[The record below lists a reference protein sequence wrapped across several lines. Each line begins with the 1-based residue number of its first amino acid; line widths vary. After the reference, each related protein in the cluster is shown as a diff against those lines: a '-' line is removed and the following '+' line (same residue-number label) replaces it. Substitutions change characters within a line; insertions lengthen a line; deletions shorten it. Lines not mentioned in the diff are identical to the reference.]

1 MSAQLEVFAS
11 LVYCCCPG
19 PVSLLAGDEC
29 SDVLCHRLSSAWSPG
44 QTSLSFP
51 HSLSVSTPS
60 PIAAPSTILRY
71 PAVIY
76 YDKRLGLVP
85 TPPCHVIAVLF
96 EHLIL
101 IRIIK
106 LAFLAR
112 QRGRGGQGQAPFN
125 LAMNC
130 LDRRSRLFWSSAT
143 VGCTARCSLRPL
155 PVPGGR
161 RWNACHAS
169 DTPPPFVWDWER
181 TGTKQQS
188 SSFAVDRRRYEGDD
202 ARLGLPSCA
211 LLHQPDRIC
220 DAWTLDHAHMPRD
233 PHHPCNDLTATG
245 PRPALHWRRVTNY
258 ILLRLR
264 GTAHGVSV
272 THQRALATCS
282 RQSPTAL
289 RKPQTVYVLSRA
301 RQVFTSSSSL
311 QNCCSFLIL
320 TGVGHF

>member
-1 MSAQLEVFAS
+1 MECVSRQRYPAALCLGLGADGNKTAVF
-11 LVYCCCPG
+11 VVCG
-19 PVSLLAGDEC
+19 G
-29 SDVLCHRLSSAWSPG
+29 
-44 QTSLSFP
+44 
-51 HSLSVSTPS
+51 
-60 PIAAPSTILRY
+60 PSTI
-71 PAVIY
+71 
-76 YDKRLGLVP
+76 
-85 TPPCHVIAVLF
+85 
-96 EHLIL
+96 
-101 IRIIK
+101 
-106 LAFLAR
+106 
-112 QRGRGGQGQAPFN
+112 RGR
-125 LAMNC
+125 
-130 LDRRSRLFWSSAT
+130 
-143 VGCTARCSLRPL
+143 RCP
-155 PVPGGR
+155 
-161 RWNACHAS
+161 
-169 DTPPPFVWDWER
+169 
-181 TGTKQQS
+181 
-188 SSFAVDRRRYEGDD
+188 
-202 ARLGLPSCA
+202 PSCA

>member
-143 VGCTARCSLRPL
+143 VGCPARCSLRPL

-202 ARLGLPSCA
+202 ARLAVPCCTSRTESAMLG
-211 LLHQPDRIC
+211 R
-220 DAWTLDHAHMPRD
+220 WTTPTCLEIHTP
-233 PHHPCNDLTATG
+233 
-245 PRPALHWRRVTNY
+245 PAMT
-258 ILLRLR
+258 
-264 GTAHGVSV
+264 
-272 THQRALATCS
+272 
-282 RQSPTAL
+282 
-289 RKPQTVYVLSRA
+289 
-301 RQVFTSSSSL
+301 
-311 QNCCSFLIL
+311 
-320 TGVGHF
+320 

>member
-1 MSAQLEVFAS
+1 M
-11 LVYCCCPG
+11 
-19 PVSLLAGDEC
+19 LAGDEC

-106 LAFLAR
+106 LAFIAT
-112 QRGRGGQGQAPFN
+112 QRGGQGQAPFN

-143 VGCTARCSLRPL
+143 VGCPARCSLRPL

-161 RWNACHAS
+161 RCGMRVTPAIPRRPLSGTGSGREQNSSLRRLRWTVD
-169 DTPPPFVWDWER
+169 DTRETMPGYPCLL
-181 TGTKQQS
+181 QQ
-188 SSFAVDRRRYEGDD
+188 
-202 ARLGLPSCA
+202 L
-211 LLHQPDRIC
+211 DRIC
-220 DAWTLDHAHMPRD
+220 DAWTTPTCLEIHTP
-233 PHHPCNDLTATG
+233 
-245 PRPALHWRRVTNY
+245 PAMT
-258 ILLRLR
+258 
-264 GTAHGVSV
+264 
-272 THQRALATCS
+272 
-282 RQSPTAL
+282 
-289 RKPQTVYVLSRA
+289 
-301 RQVFTSSSSL
+301 
-311 QNCCSFLIL
+311 
-320 TGVGHF
+320 